1 MITSNCCSSP
11 LVGCLAVNRLKL
23 GGRVKHE
30 VDIGCDFQTGSI
42 LGNVNQVVFH
52 FSGSRAANFEI
63 LKPTEH
69 EKGLWELETLR
80 VQCLYTAAGLGLEWP
95 TDHSPSPCN
104 FRPTNHSFCTGVLC
118 ALLPASLTV
127 SCVCCVVFDRQSK
140 WQVELEFGS

>member
-1 MITSNCCSSP
+1 MLGVALTTSMLAAFSQAIEDLVITSSCCSLP
-11 LVGCLAVNRLKL
+11 LEGCLAVNRLKL

-80 VQCLYTAAGLGLEWP
+80 VQCLLQQLG
-95 TDHSPSPCN
+95 
-104 FRPTNHSFCTGVLC
+104 
-118 ALLPASLTV
+118 
-127 SCVCCVVFDRQSK
+127 
-140 WQVELEFGS
+140 